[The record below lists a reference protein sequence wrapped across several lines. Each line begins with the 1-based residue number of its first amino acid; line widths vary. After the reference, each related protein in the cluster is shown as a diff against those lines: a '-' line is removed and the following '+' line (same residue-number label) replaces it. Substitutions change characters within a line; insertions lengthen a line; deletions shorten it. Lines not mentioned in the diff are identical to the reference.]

1 MTATS
6 SELTGPASMNGRAG
20 ADTIVEVRDLI
31 KHFPI
36 EKGLLRRTVG
46 HVRAV
51 DGVSFAIER
60 GETLALVG
68 ESGCG
73 KTTTGRLLLRLL
85 EPTAGSVLFDGHD
98 LDELS
103 ADELRKLR
111 RRCQIIF
118 QDPYSSLDPRWS
130 TADIVAEGL
139 AIHGI
144 GSTQQQLDRVVELL
158 EKVGLSRNDLDK
170 FPHQF
175 SGGQRQRIGIARAL
189 ATDPDLIVCDEA
201 VSALDVSVQAQVLNL
216 LKDLQAELNLSYLF
230 ITHDLNVVRYVADRV
245 AVMYLGEIVELAE
258 TETLFTDPQHPYT
271 QSLLSAVPVIDP
283 DAANILERIHL
294 EGDVPSPSDP
304 PSGCRFHSRCPHA
317 ELQCSEYS
325 PVLIAMPDGRQ
336 ARECIRYTPEAFGES
351 AAGESR

>member
-1 MTATS
+1 MNS
-6 SELTGPASMNGRAG
+6 NGSEPESP
-20 ADTIVEVRDLI
+20 IVQVRDLV

-36 EKGLLRRTVG
+36 EKGILRRTVG

-51 DGVSFAIER
+51 DGISFDIER

-73 KTTTGRLLLRLL
+73 KTTTGRLVLRLL
-85 EPTAGSVLFDGHD
+85 EPTAGSVIFDQQD

-103 ADELRKLR
+103 AEELRNLR

-144 GSTQQQLDRVVELL
+144 GSSQEQLDRVVELL
-158 EKVGLSRNDLDK
+158 EKVGLSRNDLEK

-258 TETLFTDPQHPYT
+258 TEALFTDPQHPYT
-271 QSLLSAVPVIDP
+271 QSLLSAVPVIDRE
-283 DAANILERIHL
+283 ASNARERIHL
-294 EGDVPSPSDP
+294 EGDVPSPSNP
-304 PSGCRFHSRCPHA
+304 PSGCRFHTRCPYA
-317 ELQCSEYS
+317 EPVCSEHD
-325 PVLIAMPDGRQ
+325 PALIEIGERRQ
-336 ARECIRYTPEAFGES
+336 MRECVLVSPEAFGKS
-351 AAGESR
+351 GQAS